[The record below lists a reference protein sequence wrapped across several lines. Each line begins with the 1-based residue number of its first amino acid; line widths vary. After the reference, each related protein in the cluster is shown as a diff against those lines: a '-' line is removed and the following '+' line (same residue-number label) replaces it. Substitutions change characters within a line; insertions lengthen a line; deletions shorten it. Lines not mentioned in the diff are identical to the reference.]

1 VNISATNSSVQSL
14 QPVQQQGTPPDPD
27 KLTPEQQ
34 AEVQE
39 MKARDREVRAH
50 EQAHMAAGGQ
60 YVTHG
65 ATYSYEQG
73 PDGQRYATGG
83 EVGIDTSAES
93 GDPEA
98 TIRKMQTVRAAA
110 LAPAEPSGQDLKVAA
125 EAAQAASKARSELR
139 DKESEEAKEESGEF
153 IYNKSGDKS
162 SSALGNVGEMLDLR
176 A

>member
-1 VNISATNSSVQSL
+1 MILNAINISIPSL
-14 QPVQQQGTPPDPD
+14 NPTTKQVARPDPD
-27 KLTPEQQ
+27 KLTPDQQ
-34 AEVQE
+34 AEVQK

-83 EVGIDTSAES
+83 EVGIDTSPDS

-98 TIRKMQTVRAAA
+98 TIRKMQMVRAAA
-110 LAPAEPSGQDLKVAA
+110 LAPASPSGQDLQVASQA
-125 EAAQAASKARSELR
+125 DQAASKARREMQEKNT
-139 DKESEEAKEESGEF
+139 DKLGK
-153 IYNKSGDKS
+153 
-162 SSALGNVGEMLDLR
+162 ALDFR

>member
-1 VNISATNSSVQSL
+1 MILKATSFSIPSL
-14 QPVQQQGTPPDPD
+14 TPSKTQVARPDQE
-27 KLTPEQQ
+27 KLTSDQQ
-34 AEVQE
+34 AEAQE

-60 YVTHG
+60 YVTQG

-83 EVGIDTSAES
+83 EVGIDTSPES

-98 TIRKMQTVRAAA
+98 TIRKMQMVRAAA
-110 LAPAEPSGQDLKVAA
+110 LAPASPSGQDLQVASQA
-125 EAAQAASKARSELR
+125 DQAASKARSELQ
-139 DKESEEAKEESGEF
+139 DKKVEEGEKAA
-153 IYNKSGDKS
+153 NLTEKLGA
-162 SSALGNVGEMLDLR
+162 ALDFR